1 MTKIPKIIHQL
12 WIGDNPIPDYIKKF
26 TDEMPVINQ
35 GYGHRLWGNEVFD
48 HYSDDEFLKSYMK
61 SPDIYRWAFICDRIR
76 CLLLD
81 EFGGIYCDSDCKPI
95 QSFDLILNKLN
106 EDITFFTGL
115 KPTQN
120 NNTLFDCTVYGSAP
134 NSRMIKQLLD
144 TYDDLEWANG
154 CRVFSNRIIKTI
166 DSDVACFGYPYFYDN
181 KVTKNTIVLH
191 DVEDT
196 RLFSWVRNE
205 NQKKRENW

>member
-1 MTKIPKIIHQL
+1 M
-12 WIGDNPIPDYIKKF
+12 
-26 TDEMPVINQ
+26 
-35 GYGHRLWGNEVFD
+35 GNEVFD

-115 KPTQN
+115 KPTQKFALQFLIGCISAYYFIFLN
-120 NNTLFDCTVYGSAP
+120 YDSNFYFFSGLGFDIGIVKWL
-134 NSRMIKQLLD
+134 IIIFLL
-144 TYDDLEWANG
+144 
-154 CRVFSNRIIKTI
+154 
-166 DSDVACFGYPYFYDN
+166 
-181 KVTKNTIVLH
+181 
-191 DVEDT
+191 
-196 RLFSWVRNE
+196 
-205 NQKKRENW
+205 

>member
-12 WIGDNPIPDYIKKF
+12 WIGDKPIPDYIKKF

-120 NNTLFDCTVYGSAP
+120 NNREQLIVRQSMVKASCDFHAHRPTSDIQTVLADA
-134 NSRMIKQLLD
+134 QLLI
-144 TYDDLEWANG
+144 N
-154 CRVFSNRIIKTI
+154 FI
-166 DSDVACFGYPYFYDN
+166 N
-181 KVTKNTIVLH
+181 K
-191 DVEDT
+191 
-196 RLFSWVRNE
+196 
-205 NQKKRENW
+205 